1 MEAANVPS
9 GDVAAMKITP
19 RNAAPQGFT
28 LLEIII
34 VVTIVGLLATIAV
47 SNFIVAR
54 DSGRLNTI
62 RHNLREIEAAKEEW
76 AFDKRKKDGSEVGD
90 IDVLSDYFRGGCV
103 RQVVQETYIPNPIG
117 TPPEAALPADVKLG
131 PYGLGAVIP
140 AP

>member
-1 MEAANVPS
+1 
-9 GDVAAMKITP
+9 MKIAP
-19 RNAAPQGFT
+19 RNSPQTGFT
-28 LLEIII
+28 LLEIIV

-47 SNFIVAR
+47 SNFVMAR

-76 AFDKRKKDGSEVGD
+76 AFDHRKKDGSDVAD
-90 IDVLSDYFRGGCV
+90 ISLLSDYFRGGTV
-103 RQVVQETYIPNPIG
+103 HQVVQETYIPNPVG
-117 TPPEAALPADVKLG
+117 SPPEAALPADVKLG